1 MDVGTKPVQ
10 KEPVGRVS
18 KRNSQRKPAQERS
31 QTQEQA
37 AIAAGAEQRQLDHKS
52 NPARHR
58 RFRRYLRVAY
68 KAIQGNFSLV
78 ASVTAL
84 AFGGLTLLMYAW
96 SIGQLP
102 EFTWNDLTGTLLAV
116 CATGVLVVVLVVAY
130 CLSAGYFARSALE
143 AVYPEA
149 AQHLALEQA
158 SADLSSEPYA
168 RLIRGP
174 FILGATCFS
183 VLAWVGL
190 LVALS
195 AERLVSPHNE
205 HLLFALFGAL
215 VAVAILVLVDWKR
228 FDSQWVRY
236 ALLSVL
242 SGTIVALVVIITAWS
257 VGPTSLVTKILS
269 KASGH
274 AGTVDWSSYWV
285 AALDHVIGIG
295 MSVAIGVAALLNLG
309 TIMSLVGRGLRWIV
323 DLIPW
328 TWPEW
333 LSQAVT
339 KTSHVVVGDAPDRRL
354 IRAKVYVTF
363 WFCLFTSAVLFMADA
378 MAAMGDARDW
388 SLNFFFIATL
398 LTVLNWASFSVRQWK
413 GRAGL
418 GLVTAALVFL
428 SYPMVARNPI
438 MFPKI
443 VVTLLGLG
451 NERLASIGLS
461 SKQCATLAPY
471 GVNCA
476 ADNERGFTLTD
487 VNLLSRLG
495 GSIVLELL
503 VTTGAL
509 EREASSA
516 GTTAMRPQSDGKIP
530 QAVRTLVAT
539 RQMELSSSTAGNCDK
554 LLVSKLQSSDA
565 VNAKTLRC
573 VVLVVPKD
581 QMLGYTKAGTRTY
594 RGEYTAYDP
603 PRAKAPAVV
612 RIISGEA
619 EVADKRTELL
629 VGGMVK

>member
-1 MDVGTKPVQ
+1 MIFLGYAYRFASNFVFLALVYFSLNFLEKY
-10 KEPVGRVS
+10 
-18 KRNSQRKPAQERS
+18 
-31 QTQEQA
+31 
-37 AIAAGAEQRQLDHKS
+37 EQR
-52 NPARHR
+52 
-58 RFRRYLRVAY
+58 
-68 KAIQGNFSLV
+68 
-78 ASVTAL
+78 
-84 AFGGLTLLMYAW
+84 
-96 SIGQLP
+96 
-102 EFTWNDLTGTLLAV
+102 AV
-116 CATGVLVVVLVVAY
+116 
-130 CLSAGYFARSALE
+130 
-143 AVYPEA
+143 
-149 AQHLALEQA
+149 
-158 SADLSSEPYA
+158 
-168 RLIRGP
+168 
-174 FILGATCFS
+174 
-183 VLAWVGL
+183 
-190 LVALS
+190 
-195 AERLVSPHNE
+195 
-205 HLLFALFGAL
+205 
-215 VAVAILVLVDWKR
+215 VAILVLVDWKR

-333 LSQAVT
+333 LSRAVT

-509 EREASSA
+509 ERGIATSCLSQSCNRVMRLMPRRCAVSCSLYPRTRCWGIPKQERVR
-516 GTTAMRPQSDGKIP
+516 TAVNTRRMTRPRPKHPQS
-530 QAVRTLVAT
+530 
-539 RQMELSSSTAGNCDK
+539 
-554 LLVSKLQSSDA
+554 
-565 VNAKTLRC
+565 
-573 VVLVVPKD
+573 
-581 QMLGYTKAGTRTY
+581 
-594 RGEYTAYDP
+594 
-603 PRAKAPAVV
+603 
-612 RIISGEA
+612 
-619 EVADKRTELL
+619 
-629 VGGMVK
+629 